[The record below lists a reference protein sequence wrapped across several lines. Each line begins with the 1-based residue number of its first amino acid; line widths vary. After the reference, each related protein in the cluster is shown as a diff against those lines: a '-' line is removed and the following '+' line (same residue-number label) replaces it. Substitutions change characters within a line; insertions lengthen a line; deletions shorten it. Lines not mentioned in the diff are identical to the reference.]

1 MVTDE
6 SVGNVTRE
14 AMATASHQPHLLV
27 TPTTMARFT
36 VRVKNISVTSMS
48 DVSFEINGTMKHF
61 GRSSPG
67 LSALVFQRTRRMLRH
82 TQIVTKPQIP
92 IFGFRWVVNSLRLA

>member
-6 SVGNVTRE
+6 SVGNVMRE
-14 AMATASHQPHLLV
+14 VMATASHQPPLSE
-27 TPTTMARFT
+27 TPTTMAQCT

-48 DVSFEINGTMKHF
+48 DVLFEINGMMKLF

-92 IFGFRWVVNSLRLA
+92 IFGFRWVANSLRLA